1 VTISWRIELFGR
13 LRATGPAGDILR
25 FSTSQ
30 TSFLLARLALKPGRA
45 SSREAL
51 TADLWPEADAESAR
65 HRLRQS
71 LVSLRR
77 RLEPPGVTPGTILV
91 ADRQD
96 IFLQRTS
103 VTSDVSEFESA
114 CERANRSAPAE
125 RLFALDRACG
135 LYSSDFLPGCD
146 DEWAVAER
154 ERLRADAFDIL
165 RQTATLLVQSD
176 APDRAL
182 KYARRATDLD
192 PLHEEACRDLMR
204 LLARSG
210 QVAAA
215 RRRYLKLKKALHQEI
230 GLVPEAATQALL
242 RRLSAHSPT
251 PFVPTPVVEVFS
263 PGPDFTPDPFP
274 KSESAFKSASVLAQH
289 YPPSLPTFLTRFFGR
304 EMEIDLLLRL
314 LQQPHTRLLTLTGMG
329 GTGKTRL
336 SVEAARALR
345 RDCVFVAL
353 SDINDPAEIG
363 GVLGRALGLPALKDI
378 PPLEQAIQA
387 LAGRA
392 VLLLLDNLEQF
403 SLVGAGVLS
412 ELLAR
417 LPLLSVLAT
426 SRTALGLGGEQ
437 EFSVVPL
444 LLPPADTAPKTLSP
458 ADLYAYPSAR
468 LFVDRMQLV
477 RPDFQITPRN
487 AESVAT
493 LCRRLDG
500 LPLALELAATWGRTL
515 TPAQMLGQ
523 LDRRFEFLV
532 SRRQD
537 LPTRHRSLQ
546 IIVEWSVAR
555 LPQEVQRLFA
565 HLSVFRGGWTLG
577 AAMAVCAE
585 PEAAAGL
592 EHLREHSLILAEERG
607 EEMRYGLLE
616 TLREFGE
623 EQLPPTEREALC
635 RRHARFFEE
644 IAQQNLLPW
653 GVISLS
659 PQMECLDTEQSNF
672 RQALDWCRGN
682 AKREGGPWQERRTQD
697 DAEVGLRLATALT
710 WYGLVR
716 CDAETANRLRAAL
729 AAAPGAPNAL
739 RARAWICLSSAV
751 YLSGAYPEAVR
762 HLARAITLLRQ
773 ECVPSRAVRSELGT
787 ALCRLSHLLLSSD
800 RPAQSIL
807 CLDTGRRL
815 LAGGD
820 CVGELA
826 EAAFYSADWCF
837 RTGHLDKVEAL
848 YREAARLFRQAENLT
863 QEAGAFTELGYFA
876 LWQGRYD
883 DAEEHLNRAQEFRR
897 SLGMGYGTQAQWLLS
912 MVAAARGDYGRAD
925 TQILECLDLRRQAGT
940 WDAVADVLA
949 SQGDLFL
956 AQCRFEESA
965 QSYAEAETIRG
976 ANAAPDDQ
984 DWQRLRRG
992 RLAWYR
998 GELKEA
1004 GACLDAPGTSRTV
1017 QTDWRLAGL
1026 LSRFRGLLAL
1036 SQGDAAARGLLTSAL
1051 NTRRT
1056 TGQRRGI
1063 AECLEDLALVE
1074 VTGLN
1079 PEQAARLWGAAAS
1092 LRQEIG
1098 APLPPCDQ
1106 ERHDRARAAARRAV
1120 GGEVYARALS
1130 QGAAS
1135 SLDALLTEILGTS

>member
-1 VTISWRIELFGR
+1 MTISWHIELFGR
-13 LRATGPAGDILR
+13 LRAAGPAGDILR

-45 SSREAL
+45 SSRDAL

-77 RLEPPGVTPGTILV
+77 RLEPPGVTPGTIIV

-103 VTSDVSEFESA
+103 VTSDVDEFVSA
-114 CERANRSAPAE
+114 CERASRSAPPE

-135 LYSSDFLPGCD
+135 LYSGDFLPGCD
-146 DEWAVAER
+146 DEWAMTER
-154 ERLRADAFDIL
+154 EQLRTDAFDIL

-176 APDRAL
+176 AHDRAL

-215 RRRYLKLKKALHQEI
+215 RRRYLRLKKALHQEI
-230 GLVPEAATQALL
+230 GVVPEAATQALL
-242 RRLSAHSPT
+242 RRLSVHSPN
-251 PFVPTPVVEVFS
+251 PVVEVFT
-263 PGPDFTPDPFP
+263 PGPNFTPDPFP
-274 KSESAFKSASVLAQH
+274 ESESAFKSASVLAQP

-304 EMEIDLLLRL
+304 EIEIDLLLRL

-336 SVEAARALR
+336 AVEAARALR

-363 GVLGRALGLPALKDI
+363 GVLVRALGLPAFKDR
-378 PPLEQAIQA
+378 PPLEQVI
-387 LAGRA
+387 LTLTGRA
-392 VLLLLDNLEQF
+392 VLLLLDNLQQF
-403 SLVGAGVLS
+403 SLAGVGVIS

-444 LLPPADTAPKTLSP
+444 LLSPVDTASKALSP
-458 ADLYAYPSAR
+458 GDLYAFPSAR

-493 LCRRLDG
+493 LCHRLDG

-515 TPAQMLGQ
+515 TPAQMLDQ

-532 SRRQD
+532 SRRHD
-537 LPTRHRSLQ
+537 LPTRQRSLRV
-546 IIVEWSVAR
+546 IVEWSVAR
-555 LPQEVQRLFA
+555 LPQEVQRLFT

-585 PEAAAGL
+585 PGAAAGL
-592 EHLREHSLILAEERG
+592 EHLREHSLILAEERD

-644 IAQQNLLPW
+644 IAQQNPLPW

-659 PQMECLDTEQSNF
+659 PQMKCLDAEQFNF

-682 AKREGGPWQERRTQD
+682 AKKECGPWQERRTQE

-716 CDAETANRLRAAL
+716 SDAEISNRLKAAL
-729 AAAPGAPNAL
+729 AAAPRAPNAL
-739 RARAWICLSSAV
+739 RARAWICLSAAV
-751 YLSGAYPEAVR
+751 YLSGTYPEAVR

-800 RPAQSIL
+800 RPARSAI

-815 LAGGD
+815 LAGGERA
-820 CVGELA
+820 GELA

-837 RTGHLDKVEAL
+837 RTGQLDKVEAL
-848 YREAARLFRQAENLT
+848 YQEAARLSRQSENFA
-863 QEAGAFTELGYFA
+863 QEAGAITELGYFA
-876 LWQGRYD
+876 FWQGRYE
-883 DAEEHLNRAQEFRR
+883 DAEELLNRVQEFRN
-897 SLGMGYGTQAQWLLS
+897 SLGMISGTQAQWLLS
-912 MVAAARGDYGRAD
+912 MVATARGDYARAD
-925 TQILECLDLRRQAGT
+925 TLILECLNIRRQAGT
-940 WDAVADVLA
+940 WDAVADVLD
-949 SQGDLFL
+949 SRGDLFL
-956 AQCRFEESA
+956 AQCRFEQSA
-965 QSYAEAETIRG
+965 LSYGEAEAIRG
-976 ANAAPDDQ
+976 VNASPDSQ
-984 DWQRLRRG
+984 GWQRLRRG

-1004 GACLDAPGTSRTV
+1004 GAFLDAPGTSRTV
-1017 QTDWRLAGL
+1017 PTDWRLAGL
-1026 LSRFRGLLAL
+1026 FSRFRGLLAL

-1051 NTRRT
+1051 NTRWT

-1063 AECLEDLALVE
+1063 AECLEDLALLE

-1106 ERHDRARAAARRAV
+1106 ERHNRARAAARRAA
-1120 GGEVYARALS
+1120 GGEVYARAFS
-1130 QGAAS
+1130 KGAAS
-1135 SLDALLTEILGTS
+1135 SFDALLTEIFGSS